1 MKNKINRVEIYVA
14 THKTYS
20 FPSQNEYVPI
30 HVGKKLSDIDLGIQG
45 DDTGENISNLNPNFC
60 ELTALYWMWKNSSAD
75 VIGLV
80 HYRRYFINQSEF
92 TQSNLTKK
100 HAAYNMAEKVN
111 FEPLDPKMV
120 STLPKNTVILA
131 QPETFPS
138 DDKVVK
144 HNALTRL
151 LFKDRGLLAV
161 EKQFCNCHH
170 PDDWVFLKQLIAK
183 RSPEYLRAF
192 NTISKRKSGISP
204 YNMFIMHKTLM
215 DEYAEWLFDILL
227 SFFYQKDISN
237 YDAYQKRLFG
247 FLAERLLNVFI
258 EKNKKKIQVRYL
270 PVFNK

>member
-131 QPETFPS
+131 QLETFPINNVS
-138 DDKVVK
+138 KYSFLN
-144 HNALTRL
+144 H
-151 LFKDRGLLAV
+151 LFFKRKNLFTV
-161 EKQFCNCHH
+161 EAQFCSCHH
-170 PDDWVFLKQLIAK
+170 PDDWFFLKQLIAK

-227 SFFYQKDISN
+227 SFFYQKDICH
-237 YDAYQKRLFG
+237 YDSYQKRLFG

-258 EKNKKKIQVRYL
+258 EKNKKILQVKYL